1 MSETFDPT
9 QHNLCDNRYF
19 EDFEVGERF
28 LLPSRTMGESHFTAF
43 QVVSGDNHPIHYDL
57 EYCKRHG
64 HPELLAHGL
73 QVVSLTAAGAGLFP
87 HMTSDSLI
95 AFIEQSSKFLGP
107 VYVGDTVYPVLTIT
121 ELKAQNTT
129 GVITMGVTVHNQRS
143 ELVLEGMQKY
153 LVRKRPS

>member
-1 MSETFDPT
+1 MTQDFNPL
-9 QHNLCDNRYF
+9 QHNLCETRYF
-19 EDFEVGERF
+19 EDFEVGEQF

-57 EYCKRHG
+57 EHCKRHG
-64 HPELLAHGL
+64 HPQLLAHGL
-73 QVVSLTAAGAGLFP
+73 QVVSLAAAGAGMFP

-107 VYVGDTVYPVLTIT
+107 VYVGDTVYPALTIT

-129 GVITMGVTVHNQRS
+129 GVITMGVTIHNQRR

-153 LVRKRPS
+153 LVKKRPV

>member
-1 MSETFDPT
+1 MTQDFNHL
-9 QHNLCDNRYF
+9 QHNLCETRYF
-19 EDFEVGERF
+19 EDFEVGEQF

-57 EYCKRHG
+57 EYCNRHG
-64 HPELLAHGL
+64 HPQLLAHGL
-73 QVVSLTAAGAGLFP
+73 QVVSLAAAGAGMFP

-107 VYVGDTVYPVLTIT
+107 VYVGDTVYPALTIT

-129 GVITMGVTVHNQRS
+129 GVITMGVTIHNQRR

-153 LVRKRPS
+153 LVKKRPV